1 MRFHV
6 IFEYPSESREKLLQL
21 VETGGLQTDGAI
33 KVIGAWIA
41 AETGSA
47 FAVMETN
54 DAKALYALCSN
65 WSEYG
70 TVHVTPVISVKE
82 L

>member
-6 IFEYPSESREKLLQL
+6 ILEYPSESRENLLKL
-21 VETGGLQTDGAI
+21 VETGALHAEETI

-54 DAKALYALCSN
+54 DARALYGLCSN

-70 TVHVTPVISVKE
+70 TVHVTPVISIKE

>member
-6 IFEYPSESREKLLQL
+6 ILEYPSESREKLLQL
-21 VETGGLQTDGAI
+21 VGSGALHAEESI
-33 KVIGAWIA
+33 KVVGAWIA

-54 DAKALYALCSN
+54 DAKALYAICSN